1 MPAKVPRPDR
11 LRGQPETRGASR
23 HTPLKASLTSEGASK
38 QAKGNETWRFL
49 SPLESPFFPF
59 CSEPTSGNHDDRVPL
74 RRPSPIGKCQ
84 TGARRQGSA
93 SPRQKPARPC
103 LLRAVLARWELR
115 RAAPAGTR
123 SKARSGFQPGA
134 QPPRLRPKTK
144 RTCGAPLTSRNDR
157 LSRTVFTL

>member
-59 CSEPTSGNHDDRVPL
+59 ALSPPAGIMTIVSRYAARRQSVNARPVLAGKGPL
-74 RRPSPIGKCQ
+74 RRAKN
-84 TGARRQGSA
+84 RRALACSA
-93 SPRQKPARPC
+93 PFWPDGNCDGRLRREHDRRRDPVFNPGRSLLGCAQKQNG
-103 LLRAVLARWELR
+103 LAVL
-115 RAAPAGTR
+115 P
-123 SKARSGFQPGA
+123 
-134 QPPRLRPKTK
+134 
-144 RTCGAPLTSRNDR
+144 
-157 LSRTVFTL
+157 